1 MKHLPTALV
10 YSRLLLGGLLVLLS
24 YWRVGHF
31 AALAVGL
38 ITAGLLTDIFD
49 GILARHLGVSTQK
62 LRRLDSTV
70 DQIFWVAVLAATW
83 LAAPAFFARYAA
95 PLLALLGLE
104 TLTYAVSFLKFGR
117 EIATHSWGAKAWV
130 LVSFAALLQVITT
143 GEAGTLFW
151 VSFGLGVL
159 SRLEIVGILL
169 VLRQWTSDV
178 PTLYHAGR
186 LRRGQPIKRYK
197 LLNG

>member
-1 MKHLPTALV
+1 M
-10 YSRLLLGGLLVLLS
+10 
-24 YWRVGHF
+24 
-31 AALAVGL
+31 
-38 ITAGLLTDIFD
+38 
-49 GILARHLGVSTQK
+49 
-62 LRRLDSTV
+62 
-70 DQIFWVAVLAATW
+70 LAASW
-83 LAAPAFFARYAA
+83 LAAPAFFARHAA
-95 PLLALLGLE
+95 PLLVLLGLKA
-104 TLTYAVSFLKFGR
+104 LTYAVSFLKFRR

-130 LVSFAALLQVITT
+130 LVSSAALLQLLTT
-143 GEAGTLFW
+143 GGAGALFW

-186 LRRGQPIKRYK
+186 LRRAQPIKRYK